1 MAELKTYRE
10 AAITVHRSVLTIKR
24 WRRNGLPMGW
34 GIRDG
39 QRVRLVDNDVL
50 RAWWRER
57 MKQDPVWQNRLRR
70 DRQEN
75 DAS

>member
-1 MAELKTYRE
+1 M
-10 AAITVHRSVLTIKR
+10 LTIKR

-39 QRVRLVDNDVL
+39 QRVRLVDDDVL
-50 RAWWRER
+50 RSWWRER

-70 DRQEN
+70 MHEQN
-75 DAS
+75 DASR